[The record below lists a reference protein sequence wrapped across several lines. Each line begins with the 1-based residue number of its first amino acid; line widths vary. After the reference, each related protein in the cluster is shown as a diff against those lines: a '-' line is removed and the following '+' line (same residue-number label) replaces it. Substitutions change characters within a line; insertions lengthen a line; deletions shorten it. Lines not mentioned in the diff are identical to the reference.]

1 MSKQH
6 DSVGFL
12 AIAAIFILAGFFA
25 AVLTLTGIFEKTGFE
40 LLLGFNTYLFG
51 MLLALTLAIIG
62 GLLLFFGLH
71 AS

>member
-12 AIAAIFILAGFFA
+12 AIAAIFILPGFFA
-25 AVLTLTGIFEKTGFE
+25 AVLTLTGTFEKTGFE

-51 MLLALTLAIIG
+51 MLLALTLAVIG
-62 GLLLFFGLH
+62 GLLFFVLH

>member
-51 MLLALTLAIIG
+51 MLLALTLAVIG
-62 GLLLFFGLH
+62 GLLFFVLH

>member
-51 MLLALTLAIIG
+51 MLLALTLAVIG
-62 GLLLFFGLH
+62 GLLFFILH

>member
-12 AIAAIFILAGFFA
+12 AIAAIFILAG
-25 AVLTLTGIFEKTGFE
+25 LTLTGIFEKTGFE

-51 MLLALTLAIIG
+51 MLLALTLAVIG
-62 GLLLFFGLH
+62 GLLFFILH